1 MVVYIKYLYSLLIDI
16 RSLLEPH
23 REEVRL
29 KLSTAFQSTRNTIP
43 SQASTWM
50 DTDMLVLLSQY
61 MLFNV
66 LYQFFFSFLYCL
78 YVFQVFVS
86 VKGVNGAGLS
96 TVATSNGVYIS
107 YLSQGRPPLSPIGV
121 IDIVN
126 GERIDV

>member
-1 MVVYIKYLYSLLIDI
+1 MYCVI
-16 RSLLEPH
+16 
-23 REEVRL
+23 
-29 KLSTAFQSTRNTIP
+29 
-43 SQASTWM
+43 
-50 DTDMLVLLSQY
+50 
-61 MLFNV
+61 
-66 LYQFFFSFLYCL
+66 FFRFLYCL

-121 IDIVN
+121 IDMVN